1 MHLVSGFLGV
11 DLRRLPSVLSGSAFV
26 QALKNTRSKLQ
37 AVVDLER
44 EKIGISGVL
53 TQNYR
58 IFKTNFSNHKEKN
71 RHVPKDSALSKPK
84 VCSWV
89 CQAPRQLW
97 CSKKIQADTR
107 YLAIGSRFCPGA
119 DVTLRSLACERLG
132 QALDKTRQ
140 VRDLLEHSAPP
151 TPRWP
156 RRSSRASV
164 LKFCWIRVRI
174 DSRGF

>member
-1 MHLVSGFLGV
+1 MILIEKSLKPQIVHVPKPLPVSGFLGV

-84 VCSWV
+84 VC
-89 CQAPRQLW
+89 R
-97 CSKKIQADTR
+97 
-107 YLAIGSRFCPGA
+107 
-119 DVTLRSLACERLG
+119 
-132 QALDKTRQ
+132 
-140 VRDLLEHSAPP
+140 
-151 TPRWP
+151 
-156 RRSSRASV
+156 
-164 LKFCWIRVRI
+164 
-174 DSRGF
+174 

>member
-1 MHLVSGFLGV
+1 MSFDCFRFSCVV

-58 IFKTNFSNHKEKN
+58 ILKPILATIKRKTDTYQKIQPFQN
-71 RHVPKDSALSKPK
+71 RRSADEFARHLDK
-84 VCSWV
+84 
-89 CQAPRQLW
+89 LW

-164 LKFCWIRVRI
+164 SKFC
-174 DSRGF
+174 